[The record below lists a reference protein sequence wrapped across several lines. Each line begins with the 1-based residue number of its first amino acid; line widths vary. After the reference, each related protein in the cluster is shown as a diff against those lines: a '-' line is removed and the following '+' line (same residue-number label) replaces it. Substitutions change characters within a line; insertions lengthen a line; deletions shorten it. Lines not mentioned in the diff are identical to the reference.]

1 MKRILL
7 FYVVL
12 IFLCLFIWQCSV
24 CKNAK
29 GSYEMVSKTNK
40 VFNYDDRMVERVFF
54 TSINWD
60 KNSEG
65 ITEEYYDGFN
75 IYLDSVNFGKKWP
88 KSVEAFVFRGS
99 VKEKIE
105 SSNIEV
111 SNTVLGVGLFIKKR
125 FYGDETH
132 LKIELTLDE
141 EPPKKLILDFDLLQT
156 SSKGWHS
163 RCMDAFYR
171 L

>member
-29 GSYEMVSKTNK
+29 GSYEVVSKTGK
-40 VFNYDDRMVERVFF
+40 VLNYDEKMVKDAYFNAGVYDL
-54 TSINWD
+54 NLD
-60 KNSEG
+60 G
-65 ITEEYYDGFN
+65 ITEKYYELIS
-75 IYLDSVNFGKKWP
+75 IYLDSINYGKKWP

-99 VKEKIE
+99 VKEKID

-111 SNTVLGVGLFIKKR
+111 RNTVLGVGLFIKKR

-141 EPPKKLILDFDLLQT
+141 EPPKKHILDFDLLQT